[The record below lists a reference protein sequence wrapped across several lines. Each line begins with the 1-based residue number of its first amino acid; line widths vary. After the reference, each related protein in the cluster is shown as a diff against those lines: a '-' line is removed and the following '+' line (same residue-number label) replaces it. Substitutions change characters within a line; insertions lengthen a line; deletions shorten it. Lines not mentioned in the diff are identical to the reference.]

1 MESRCLCLSFKS
13 SDCKDD
19 TSDSLTTVALLCNH
33 TFYTIEI
40 RKDENEN
47 EDKDKDREKYG
58 EIVR

>member
-13 SDCKDD
+13 SDCRDD

-33 TFYTIEI
+33 TFQSIEI

-47 EDKDKDREKYG
+47 EDKDREKYG
-58 EIVR
+58 EIDR